1 LVLLGEL
8 ARHEPGAGTDA
19 APSVLRVVVPRHV
32 ATAAALGLGGEQL
45 GIDAGGLAE
54 RARVKEPAV
63 ACPGVPVAGVQKTT
77 IRPFTVRVRRKTK
90 VFVHT
95 FWGRKLLILPT
106 FTVVFHPRKGSG
118 QNRAKMSVKDLRG
131 CSRQEDFGTTK

>member
-1 LVLLGEL
+1 VPGGLGITPWQTGARLRSARDSTGEQRTGAVGAQTGRRRRRWAWHAGPGRERSWVLLGEL

-63 ACPGVPVAGVQKTT
+63 ACP
-77 IRPFTVRVRRKTK
+77 
-90 VFVHT
+90 
-95 FWGRKLLILPT
+95 
-106 FTVVFHPRKGSG
+106 
-118 QNRAKMSVKDLRG
+118 
-131 CSRQEDFGTTK
+131 